1 MLACDLVSRVVVF
14 IISAQTVKFED
25 FEWPKPSYF
34 CVLPEIC
41 SDWVLP

>member
-1 MLACDLVSRVVVF
+1 MLAFDLLSRVVVF